1 MQSDFFSHLPVVAGL
16 TRRDDPK
23 PNIPHF
29 ILDPNMGPHDT
40 VEFMGN
46 LLLPS
51 WLVDINGVTRAATR
65 KRETSVVLP
74 VGNPRSYFHVLLLIG
89 DLDLVI

>member
-1 MQSDFFSHLPVVAGL
+1 
-16 TRRDDPK
+16 
-23 PNIPHF
+23 
-29 ILDPNMGPHDT
+29 